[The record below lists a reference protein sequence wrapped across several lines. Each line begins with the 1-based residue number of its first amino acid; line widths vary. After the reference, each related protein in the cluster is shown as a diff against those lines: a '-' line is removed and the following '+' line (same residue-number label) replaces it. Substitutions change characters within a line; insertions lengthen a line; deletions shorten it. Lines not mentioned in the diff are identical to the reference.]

1 MKDAGTP
8 GPIRILLSALFRGTL
23 TSLVI
28 STIVNIA
35 LASGTTRP
43 ANAGWLMAG
52 LFITLSL
59 VFSALFHFWII
70 TRYRGQIR
78 MQLKDASLGQGSPI
92 CLRCGHDLT
101 GIRGEQCPEC
111 GSNNG

>member
-1 MKDAGTP
+1 M
-8 GPIRILLSALFRGTL
+8 
-23 TSLVI
+23 
-28 STIVNIA
+28 NIA
-35 LASGTTRP
+35 LSSAITRP
-43 ANAGWLMAG
+43 PFAGWLMAG
-52 LFITLSL
+52 LFITLSI

-101 GIRGEQCPEC
+101 GIRGGQCPEC
-111 GSNNG
+111 GNANG